1 MGLLAEMVLLESRE
15 TEVTLVPLEP
25 QGPPEHLAPLA
36 PLAPPANRE
45 TEERLAHKDLQ
56 GLLDL
61 LEPEEWLDPK
71 AHVEIRVRRASQEKG
86 DRRDTEASLDC
97 RVCLDLP
104 VKLVTKVPPDL
115 LDPAEPEDPLDLLVP
130 QEKTEQMV
138 FPAPSAPLDPADVLE
153 RLVLLVLLE
162 TPDPL
167 VLQPEKGPDPLR
179 YMRADQA
186 SGNLRQHDAEVDAT
200 LKSLNNQIENIR
212 SPEGSKKNPART
224 CRDLKLCHPDWKSGD
239 YWIDPNQ
246 GCTVDAIKVFC
257 NMETG
262 ETCVYPSPSSIP
274 RKNWWSS
281 KSKDRKHIWF
291 GETMNGGFH
300 FSYGEDSLTANT
312 ASIQMTFLRLL
323 STEASQNLTYHC
335 RNSVAYMDQA
345 AGNLKKALLL
355 QGSNDVEIRAEG
367 NSRFTYSVL
376 EDGCTKHTGQWG
388 KTVIEYKSQK
398 TSRLPIV
405 DIAPMDIGGAD
416 QEFGV
421 DVGAVC
427 FL

>member
-1 MGLLAEMVLLESRE
+1 MSAFAGLS
-15 TEVTLVPLEP
+15 
-25 QGPPEHLAPLA
+25 
-36 PLAPPANRE
+36 
-45 TEERLAHKDLQ
+45 
-56 GLLDL
+56 
-61 LEPEEWLDPK
+61 
-71 AHVEIRVRRASQEKG
+71 
-86 DRRDTEASLDC
+86 
-97 RVCLDLP
+97 
-104 VKLVTKVPPDL
+104 
-115 LDPAEPEDPLDLLVP
+115 
-130 QEKTEQMV
+130 
-138 FPAPSAPLDPADVLE
+138 
-153 RLVLLVLLE
+153 
-162 TPDPL
+162 
-167 VLQPEKGPDPLR
+167 QPEKSPDPLR

-186 SGNLRQHDAEVDAT
+186 AGSLRQHDAEVDAT

-212 SPEGSKKNPART
+212 SPEGSRKNPART
-224 CRDLKLCHPDWKSGD
+224 CRDLKLCHPEWKSGE

-262 ETCVYPSPSSIP
+262 ETCVSPKPASIP

-281 KSKDRKHIWF
+281 KSKERKHIYF

-300 FSYGEDSLTANT
+300 FSYGDDSLAPNT

-323 STEASQNLTYHC
+323 STEGHQNLTYHC

-345 AGNLKKALLL
+345 TGNLKKALLL
-355 QGSNDVEIRAEG
+355 QGSNDVELRAEG

-388 KTVIEYKSQK
+388 KTVIEYKTQK

-405 DIAPMDIGGAD
+405 DIAPLDIGGAE
-416 QEFGV
+416 QEFGL
-421 DVGAVC
+421 DIGPVC

>member
-1 MGLLAEMVLLESRE
+1 MSAFAGLSQLEKS
-15 TEVTLVPLEP
+15 
-25 QGPPEHLAPLA
+25 
-36 PLAPPANRE
+36 
-45 TEERLAHKDLQ
+45 
-56 GLLDL
+56 
-61 LEPEEWLDPK
+61 
-71 AHVEIRVRRASQEKG
+71 
-86 DRRDTEASLDC
+86 
-97 RVCLDLP
+97 
-104 VKLVTKVPPDL
+104 
-115 LDPAEPEDPLDLLVP
+115 
-130 QEKTEQMV
+130 
-138 FPAPSAPLDPADVLE
+138 
-153 RLVLLVLLE
+153 
-162 TPDPL
+162 
-167 VLQPEKGPDPLR
+167 PDPLR

-186 SGNLRQHDAEVDAT
+186 SGNLRTHDAEVDAT

-224 CRDLKLCHPDWKSGD
+224 CRDLKLCHPDWKSGE

-246 GCTVDAIKVFC
+246 GCTIDAIKVFC

-262 ETCVYPSPSSIP
+262 ESCVYPKPSSIP

-300 FSYGEDSLTANT
+300 FSYGGDSLAPNT
-312 ASIQMTFLRLL
+312 AAIQMTFLRLL

-335 RNSVAYMDQA
+335 KNSVAYLDA
-345 AGNLKKALLL
+345 STGNLKKAVLL

-367 NSRFTYSVL
+367 NSRFTYSVM
-376 EDGCTKHTGQWG
+376 EDGCTRHTGQWG
-388 KTVIEYKSQK
+388 KTVIEYRSQK